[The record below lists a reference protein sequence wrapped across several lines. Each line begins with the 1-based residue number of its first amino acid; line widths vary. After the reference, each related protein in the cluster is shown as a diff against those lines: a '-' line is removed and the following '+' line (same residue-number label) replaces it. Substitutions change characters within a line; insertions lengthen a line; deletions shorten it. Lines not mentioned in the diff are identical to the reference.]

1 LKNLYRAV
9 LAAIAAL
16 LLVACSLAGLLQ
28 GTGSTPAE
36 VIEVT
41 PLPDMTNQQNSQGLG
56 ETPMS
61 PDDQVTACLAGTW
74 KATNLNESI
83 LAAIPQE
90 TIDQYKLKYRSTSG
104 ALYMTFNTDGT
115 AQLIADQ
122 LKMEFGAKVSFFTVP
137 LVVSLDGIAAGKYT
151 ADASTI
157 TTSDF
162 STSGLSAS
170 AKAAGQEVV
179 SQDQILSAIPMLQPP
194 FNSATYICSGDTLQA
209 SVSGYPAGIPPL
221 TFERVK

>member
-1 LKNLYRAV
+1 MKNLHQV
-9 LAAIAAL
+9 LLAAFAAL
-16 LLVACSLAGLLQ
+16 LLVACNFTSLLQ
-28 GTGSTPAE
+28 GTEATPA
-36 VIEVT
+36 VVVEVT
-41 PLPDMTNQQNSQGLG
+41 PLPDLTEPQNSQGLG

-61 PDDQVTACLAGTW
+61 PTNQETACLAGTW

-104 ALYMTFNTDGT
+104 DLFMSFNNDGT
-115 AQLIADQ
+115 AKLNADQ

-137 LVVSLDGIAAGKYT
+137 LVVSLNGTAAGKYT
-151 ADASTI
+151 ANASTI

-162 STSGLSAS
+162 DTSGLSAS
-170 AKAAGQEVV
+170 AKAAGQDVV

-194 FNSATYICSGDTLQA
+194 YNSATYICSGDTLQA

-221 TFERVK
+221 TFKRIK